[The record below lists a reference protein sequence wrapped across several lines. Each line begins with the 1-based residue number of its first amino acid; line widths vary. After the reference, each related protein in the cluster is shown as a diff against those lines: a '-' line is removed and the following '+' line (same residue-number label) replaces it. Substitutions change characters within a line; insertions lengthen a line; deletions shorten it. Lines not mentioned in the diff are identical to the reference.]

1 MAIPAAPSTVPGHA
15 AVPPKAA
22 PYPAAATPISR
33 TAAPFPLRKE
43 DARTTS
49 KKRRRQEEWI
59 VVDAAKRFENYIKE
73 ENITGFQVYE
83 VGDARKTTL
92 FESELD
98 IEGRRMPIS
107 VIIDTTAY
115 ATVRI
120 QLAKNAID
128 DTNAMLLTGW
138 LMQQNQSSRL
148 IKFYLT
154 SDTSIIADVVIPHT
168 PNVLDPEVVVSV
180 LRVFIR
186 DISKLIPDLIMLLPE
201 ECAQT

>member
-22 PYPAAATPISR
+22 PYPAAAAPISR

-43 DARTTS
+43 DARTIS

-154 SDTSIIADVVIPHT
+154 SDTGIIADVVIPHT
-168 PNVLDPEVVVSV
+168 PTVLDPEVVVSV

>member
-22 PYPAAATPISR
+22 PYPAAAAPISR

>member
-22 PYPAAATPISR
+22 PYPAAAAPISR

-43 DARTTS
+43 DARTIS

-201 ECAQT
+201 E

>member
-1 MAIPAAPSTVPGHA
+1 M
-15 AVPPKAA
+15 
-22 PYPAAATPISR
+22 
-33 TAAPFPLRKE
+33 
-43 DARTTS
+43 
-49 KKRRRQEEWI
+49 
-59 VVDAAKRFENYIKE
+59 VDAAKRFENYIKE

-83 VGDARKTTL
+83 VGDDRKTTL

-120 QLAKNAID
+120 LLAKNAID

-154 SDTSIIADVVIPHT
+154 ADTSIVADVVIPHT
-168 PNVLDPEVVVSV
+168 PDVLDPEVVVSV

-201 ECAQT
+201 E

>member
-1 MAIPAAPSTVPGHA
+1 
-15 AVPPKAA
+15 
-22 PYPAAATPISR
+22 
-33 TAAPFPLRKE
+33 
-43 DARTTS
+43 
-49 KKRRRQEEWI
+49 
-59 VVDAAKRFENYIKE
+59 
-73 ENITGFQVYE
+73 
-83 VGDARKTTL
+83 
-92 FESELD
+92 
-98 IEGRRMPIS
+98 MPIS

-201 ECAQT
+201 E

>member
-33 TAAPFPLRKE
+33 IAAPFPLRKE
-43 DARTTS
+43 DARTIS

-201 ECAQT
+201 E

>member
-22 PYPAAATPISR
+22 PYPAAAAPISR

-43 DARTTS
+43 DARTIS